1 MLTIMFS
8 SQFYFKEELC
18 DEYDVNFDKFQDYF
32 YQKILLEENDVK
44 IESIANP
51 WSFED
56 LVEEDVKWITRNPQD
71 NLSVQEEIQIAV
83 LDQHNDL
90 VVQVAKHF
98 QNQSVY

>member
-8 SQFYFKEELC
+8 SQFYFKELC
-18 DEYDVNFDKFQDYF
+18 VEYDGNLDKVQKNI
-32 YQKILLEENDVK
+32 YQKNLLKENDVN

-51 WSFED
+51 LSFED
-56 LVEEDVKWITRNPQD
+56 LVEEDVQWITRNPQD